1 MGDDEKKPLVEISS
15 DVLGVGKA
23 TEALTDKLARAA
35 GVLYEPRRI
44 RLKSKEEREA
54 ERDAALTR
62 ARTAIEVADL
72 EQRATFR
79 RRYEEIREQ
88 ANLEAILDKA
98 TSQMSGNNVAPEK
111 MDDDWVNQ
119 FVNKAKLVSKEEMQ
133 DWWAKIFAFEAQNS
147 GHFSPK
153 TLEIV
158 SVMRMSDAEL
168 FANLCHFVVTPFG
181 AIGRTDG
188 FPLIFGE
195 NAGVYKK
202 GGVDFKSIRHLSY
215 MGLVLHTRDETVI
228 TLPQLDDYSPNVN
241 FTIDISGRNFS
252 LSAELQAGGPES
264 LVTGRVSFTR
274 AGLELSRICDDEEK
288 HVPEFPDFVIEEYKK
303 RGLVFKVR

>member
-1 MGDDEKKPLVEISS
+1 MSDDEKKPLVEIPS

-54 ERDAALTR
+54 EREAALTR

-133 DWWAKIFAFEAQNS
+133 DWWSKIIARESQKAGSFA
-147 GHFSPK
+147 PK
-153 TLEIV
+153 TLEVV
-158 SVMRMSDAEL
+158 SVMKQSDAEL
-168 FANLCHFVVTPFG
+168 FRNLCDFVTTG
-181 AIGRTDG
+181 ATHEK
-188 FPLIFGE
+188 PLVF
-195 NAGVYKK
+195 
-202 GGVDFKSIRHLSY
+202 
-215 MGLVLHTRDETVI
+215 DETAPVYQNNGI
-228 TLPQLDDYSPNVN
+228 TYDGLQHLAALGLITYEILGVQTNYIPQKEQRAVPIVFKQFLIVATLPAGRDNLP
-241 FTIDISGRNFS
+241 SGR
-252 LSAELQAGGPES
+252 
-264 LVTGRVSFTR
+264 VMFTR
-274 AGLELSRICDDEEK
+274 AGLELFRICEGK
-288 HVPEFPDFVIEEYKK
+288 FIPAFLNYIAEEYKK
-303 RGLVFKVR
+303 HDIKCDVASMVVGGKPL